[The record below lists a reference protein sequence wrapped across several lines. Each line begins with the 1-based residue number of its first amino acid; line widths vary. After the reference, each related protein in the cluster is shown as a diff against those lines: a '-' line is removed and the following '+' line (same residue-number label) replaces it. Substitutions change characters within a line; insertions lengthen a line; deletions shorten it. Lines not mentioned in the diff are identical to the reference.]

1 MNDIDLYENL
11 DHLKKMLKDSPVL
24 SEAEERV
31 LIDIMRDETKPAR
44 IRLIARNKLIRSH
57 SRLIYSV
64 AKMRAKKNPIVIPDL
79 FQAGVM
85 GLLRAAQDYDP
96 NKRLGGKKCRFTS
109 YAIWW
114 IRQKM
119 NEETYRSNDAVHV
132 PMYGKYQMLKK
143 LSENLL
149 DDSEERSVDFIRAT
163 APVMSLDAKV
173 NSGSHTSSM
182 EETGLTLGDIIPGDC
197 GESAERVAD
206 VELDRKLGEVL
217 RENCSEYEYDM
228 IREIYLHRMSQD
240 EVGQRRGLSGE
251 RIRQIRT
258 RALRRVAS
266 AMKKF
271 MQEKNVVYD
280 KTSEECNIEVIFNP
294 EKYK

>member
-24 SEAEERV
+24 SETEERV

-173 NSGSHTSSM
+173 NSGSQTSSM
-182 EETGLTLGDIIPGDC
+182 DEAGLTLGDIIPGDC

-228 IREIYLHRMSQD
+228 IREIYLNRMSQD

-280 KTSEECNIEVIFNP
+280 KTSEECNIDVIFNP

>member
-24 SEAEERV
+24 SETEERV

-173 NSGSHTSSM
+173 NSGSQTSSM
-182 EETGLTLGDIIPGDC
+182 EEAGLTLGDIIPGDC

-217 RENCSEYEYDM
+217 RESCSEDEYNM
-228 IREIYLHRMSQD
+228 IREIYLHRISQD
-240 EVGQRRGLSGE
+240 EIGQRRGLSGE

-280 KTSEECNIEVIFNP
+280 KTSEECNIDVIFNP

>member
-11 DHLKKMLKDSPVL
+11 DRLKKTLKDSPVL
-24 SEAEERV
+24 SQTEERV
-31 LIDIMRDETKPAR
+31 LIDVMRDETKPER
-44 IRLIARNKLIRSH
+44 VRLLARNKLVKSH

-64 AKMRAKKNPIVIPDL
+64 AKMKANKNPIAIPDL

-85 GLLRAAQDYDP
+85 GLLRAADDYDP

-119 NEETYRSNDAVHV
+119 NEEIYRYNDAVHV
-132 PMYGKYQMLKK
+132 PMYGKYMMMKK
-143 LSENLL
+143 LRENHL
-149 DDSEERSVDFIRAT
+149 DASDERSEDFIRAT
-163 APVMSLDAKV
+163 APVMSFDAKV
-173 NSGSHTSSM
+173 NGGSQTSGM
-182 EETGLTLGDIIPGDC
+182 DETGLTLGDIIAGDC
-197 GESAERVAD
+197 GEFANRAVD
-206 VELDRKLGEVL
+206 VELDKKLGEVL
-217 RENCSEYEYDM
+217 REHCSEYEYDM
-228 IREIYLHRMSQD
+228 IREIYLYRMSQD
-240 EVGQRRGLSGE
+240 DVGQRRGLSGE

-280 KTSEECNIEVIFNP
+280 KTSDECNIDAIFNP
-294 EKYK
+294 ENYK

>member
-24 SEAEERV
+24 SETEERV
-31 LIDIMRDETKPAR
+31 LIDIMRDETKPER
-44 IRLIARNKLIRSH
+44 IRLLARNKLIRSH

-64 AKMRAKKNPIVIPDL
+64 AKMKANKNPIVIPDL

-85 GLLRAAQDYDP
+85 GLLRAADDYDP

-119 NEETYRSNDAVHV
+119 NDEIYRYNDAVHV
-132 PMYGKYQMLKK
+132 PMYGKYLMMKK
-143 LSENLL
+143 LRENLL
-149 DDSEERSVDFIRAT
+149 DSSDERSADFIRAT
-163 APVMSLDAKV
+163 APVMSLDARV
-173 NSGSHTSSM
+173 NSGSQTSST
-182 EETGLTLGDIIPGDC
+182 EDAGLSLGEIIPGDC
-197 GESAERVAD
+197 GEFAKRAVD
-206 VELDRKLGEVL
+206 VELDKKLGEFL
-217 RENCSEYEYDM
+217 REHCSEYEYDM
-228 IREIYLHRMSQD
+228 IREIYLYKMSQD
-240 EVGQRRGLSGE
+240 DVGQRRGLSGE

-258 RALRRVAS
+258 KALKRVAS

-271 MQEKNVVYD
+271 MDEKNLVYD
-280 KTSEECNIEVIFNP
+280 KSSDECSIDAIFNP

>member
-149 DDSEERSVDFIRAT
+149 DDSEDRSVDFIRAT

-173 NSGSHTSSM
+173 NSGSQTSSM
-182 EETGLTLGDIIPGDC
+182 EEAGLTLGDIIPGDC

-240 EVGQRRGLSGE
+240 EVGQRIGLSGE

-280 KTSEECNIEVIFNP
+280 KTSEECNIDVIFNP